1 MTLKEFFATQE
12 HGSKAKMAKNLG
24 ISKTWLS
31 LVINGQKLPSAALSV
46 AISAYTKNKV
56 TKKVLRP
63 DIF

>member
-1 MTLKEFFATQE
+1 MTLKEFFATQG
-12 HGSKAKMAKNLG
+12 HGAKAKMAKDLT

-31 LVINGQKLPSAALSV
+31 LVINGQKLPSPALAV

-56 TKKVLRP
+56 AKKVLRP

>member
-1 MTLKEFFATQE
+1 MTLNEYFATQPY
-12 HGSKAKMAKNLG
+12 GSKADMAKELG

-31 LVINGQKLPSAALSV
+31 LVITSRKLPSPALAV
-46 AISAYTKNKV
+46 AISALTKNRV

>member
-1 MTLKEFFATQE
+1 MTLKDYFEFQPY
-12 HGSKAKMAKNLG
+12 GSKAKMAKALD

-31 LVINGQKLPSAALSV
+31 LVINGQKLPSPALCV

-56 TKKVLRP
+56 MKKNLRP